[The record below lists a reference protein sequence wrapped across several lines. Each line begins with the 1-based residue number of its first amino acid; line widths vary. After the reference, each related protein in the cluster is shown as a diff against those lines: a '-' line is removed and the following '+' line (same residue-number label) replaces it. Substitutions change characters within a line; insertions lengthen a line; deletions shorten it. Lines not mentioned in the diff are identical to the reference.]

1 VFDCGGGTH
10 DVSVLEIGDGIFEV
24 KSTDGDTHLGG
35 DDFDNA
41 IINWMVSEFKAEYNI
56 DLTKDPMALQRIREA
71 AEKTKI
77 ELSSSPSSE
86 INLPYISVSDN
97 VPIHFVKSLSR
108 SKFEQLTKDLVDRT
122 IACAKKALKNANL
135 KPSDIDEVVLVG
147 GSTRIPAIQEA
158 VENFIGKKA
167 NKSVNPDEVVA
178 LGAAIQG
185 AVLTGEVNDVLLLDV
200 VPLSFGIETMGG
212 VMTKIIE
219 ANTTIPIKKQQTFS
233 TAADNQPTVDIHVLQ
248 GERPMANDNRS
259 LGRFFLEGITP
270 APRGVPQIEV
280 TIDIDVNGILHV
292 TAKDKASGKENKIRI
307 EGGSSLST
315 EEIERMKREA
325 QENLEKDKQA
335 QQRVE
340 LFNQCDS
347 QIFNTKK
354 NMEEWKDKFT
364 KEQSSKLN
372 ETLSHLENAYSE
384 RNEEKCKEYSE
395 KLNKV
400 FTEVSNEIYSTM
412 KPDDGNEIS
421 NNEVQDIEYTEV

>member
-1 VFDCGGGTH
+1 
-10 DVSVLEIGDGIFEV
+10 
-24 KSTDGDTHLGG
+24 
-35 DDFDNA
+35 
-41 IINWMVSEFKAEYNI
+41 
-56 DLTKDPMALQRIREA
+56 
-71 AEKTKI
+71 
-77 ELSSSPSSE
+77 
-86 INLPYISVSDN
+86 
-97 VPIHFVKSLSR
+97 
-108 SKFEQLTKDLVDRT
+108 
-122 IACAKKALKNANL
+122 
-135 KPSDIDEVVLVG
+135 
-147 GSTRIPAIQEA
+147 
-158 VENFIGKKA
+158 
-167 NKSVNPDEVVA
+167 
-178 LGAAIQG
+178 
-185 AVLTGEVNDVLLLDV
+185 
-200 VPLSFGIETMGG
+200 
-212 VMTKIIE
+212 
-219 ANTTIPIKKQQTFS
+219 
-233 TAADNQPTVDIHVLQ
+233 
-248 GERPMANDNRS
+248 MANDNRS

-292 TAKDKASGKENKIRI
+292 TAKDQASGKENKIRI

-412 KPDDGNEIS
+412 KPDDGNETS

>member
-1 VFDCGGGTH
+1 
-10 DVSVLEIGDGIFEV
+10 
-24 KSTDGDTHLGG
+24 
-35 DDFDNA
+35 
-41 IINWMVSEFKAEYNI
+41 M
-56 DLTKDPMALQRIREA
+56 
-71 AEKTKI
+71 
-77 ELSSSPSSE
+77 SSSLSSE

-108 SKFEQLTKDLVDRT
+108 SKFEQLTKDLVNRT
-122 IACAKKALKNANL
+122 ITCAKKALKNANL

-185 AVLTGEVNDVLLLDV
+185 AVITGEVNDVLLLDV
-200 VPLSFGIETMGG
+200 IPLSFGIETMGG

-233 TAADNQPTVDIHVLQ
+233 TAIDNQPTVDIHVLQ

-292 TAKDKASGKENKIRI
+292 TAKDQASGKENKIRI
-307 EGGSSLST
+307 EGGSSLT
-315 EEIERMKREA
+315 KEEIEKMKQEA
-325 QENLEKDKQA
+325 QENLEQDKLA
-335 QQRVE
+335 QKRVE

-364 KEQSSKLN
+364 EEQSLKLN
-372 ETLSHLENAYSE
+372 EALKNLEDAYSE
-384 RNEEKCKEYSE
+384 RNEENCKEYSE
-395 KLNKV
+395 ILNKI
-400 FTEVSNEIYSTM
+400 FTEISNEIYSTM
-412 KPDDGNEIS
+412 KPNDDNETS
-421 NNEVQDIEYTEV
+421 DNEVQDIEYTEV

>member
-1 VFDCGGGTH
+1 
-10 DVSVLEIGDGIFEV
+10 
-24 KSTDGDTHLGG
+24 
-35 DDFDNA
+35 
-41 IINWMVSEFKAEYNI
+41 
-56 DLTKDPMALQRIREA
+56 
-71 AEKTKI
+71 
-77 ELSSSPSSE
+77 
-86 INLPYISVSDN
+86 
-97 VPIHFVKSLSR
+97 
-108 SKFEQLTKDLVDRT
+108 
-122 IACAKKALKNANL
+122 
-135 KPSDIDEVVLVG
+135 
-147 GSTRIPAIQEA
+147 
-158 VENFIGKKA
+158 
-167 NKSVNPDEVVA
+167 
-178 LGAAIQG
+178 
-185 AVLTGEVNDVLLLDV
+185 
-200 VPLSFGIETMGG
+200 
-212 VMTKIIE
+212 MTKIIE
-219 ANTTIPIKKQQTFS
+219 ANTTIPIKKKQTFS

-292 TAKDKASGKENKIRI
+292 TAKDQASGKENKIRI